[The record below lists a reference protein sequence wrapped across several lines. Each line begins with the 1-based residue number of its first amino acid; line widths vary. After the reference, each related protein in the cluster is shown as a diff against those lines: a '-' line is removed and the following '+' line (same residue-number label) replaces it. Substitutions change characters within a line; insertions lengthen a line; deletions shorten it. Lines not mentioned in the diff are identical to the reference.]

1 MSGAK
6 LSPLQW
12 RILRI
17 LAPLQPRWV
26 LTGGGALAGF
36 YLQHRSTRDLDLFWR
51 GRDQLDP
58 LPREVEAQLRAA
70 GLAVDVLQSA
80 VTFHR
85 FRVSSDSD
93 ACVLDLVAEH
103 APSIEVPITMQVD
116 DVEILVDSRQEIL
129 TSKLCALLGRCELRD
144 LQDVK
149 ALIEAGASL
158 DRALA
163 EAPRKDGGFS
173 PLTLAWVLEQFQ
185 VRVVA
190 QALGESTQETD
201 ELTHFQRWLIE
212 QLTAAG
218 APE

>member
-1 MSGAK
+1 VSGGK

-26 LTGGGALAGF
+26 LTGGGALAGV
-36 YLQHRSTRDLDLFWR
+36 YLKHRPTRDLDLFWR

-58 LPREVEAQLRAA
+58 LPREVDARLRAA
-70 GLAVDVLQSA
+70 GLTVETLQSG

-85 FRVSSDSD
+85 FRVSDNAD
-93 ACVLDLVAEH
+93 ACALDLVAEH
-103 APSIEVPITMQVD
+103 APSIEAPITVQMD
-116 DVEILVDSRQEIL
+116 HVEILVDSRQEVL
-129 TSKLCALLGRCELRD
+129 VNKLCALLGRCELRD

-149 ALIEAGASL
+149 ALIDAGSSL

-190 QALGESTQETD
+190 QALGWGVEETD
-201 ELTHFQRWLIE
+201 ELVHFHAWLIE
-212 QLTAAG
+212 RLTAAG